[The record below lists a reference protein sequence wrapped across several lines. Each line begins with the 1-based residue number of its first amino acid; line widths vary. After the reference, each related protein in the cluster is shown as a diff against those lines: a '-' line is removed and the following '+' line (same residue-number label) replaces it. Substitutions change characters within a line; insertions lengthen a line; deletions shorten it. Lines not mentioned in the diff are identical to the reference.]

1 MIDTNRIKK
10 GLWWQ
15 RNWELLNGCSEI
27 SPACLNCFAREYIKR
42 FQSQQERWQGLLSP
56 DGKRWNGTVKLCEDK
71 LHDPLKKKRPAIW
84 FMTERGDF
92 CHENVPMLFRLQALD
107 VVNRTKDHIF
117 VLLTKR
123 PKILAETLQC
133 YYGCSGLTLPNLYLG
148 ITAENQE
155 WLKKRIEDFI
165 QIPGKKFI
173 SYEPALGPLSLMPY
187 LFGSQKAGEAQQD
200 DRIHSVIIGAESGHN
215 QRRMEI
221 EWAESAV
228 AQCNAADV
236 PVFVKQLHINGK
248 LDKNLNEWPEH
259 LRRRE
264 LLWIGEYAQ
273 N

>member
-1 MIDTNRIKK
+1 MIAPTRIKK

-56 DGKRWNGTVKLCEDK
+56 DGKRWNGEVKICEDK
-71 LHDPLKKKRPAIW
+71 LDDPLRESRPTVW

-92 CHENVPMLFRLQALD
+92 CHENVSMFFRLRALD
-107 VVNRTKDHIF
+107 VVRRAKDHTF

-123 PKILAETLQC
+123 PEILAQTLQI
-133 YYGCSGLTLPNLYLG
+133 YYLSSKVATLPNLYLG

-155 WLKKRIEDFI
+155 WLKKRMEDFI
-165 QIPGKKFI
+165 RIPGKKFI
-173 SYEPALGPLSLMPY
+173 SYEPALGALSLMPY
-187 LFGSQKAGEAQQD
+187 LFGSQKAGEPEQD

-228 AQCNAADV
+228 AQCNAAGV
-236 PVFVKQLHINGK
+236 PIFVKQLHINGK
-248 LDKNLNEWPEH
+248 LDKNLDEWPEH
-259 LRRRE
+259 LRIRE
-264 LLWIGEYAQ
+264 LLWG
-273 N
+273 